1 MLPNRDYRSYRAR
14 NGAPLLALV
23 ILGIAMPR
31 SVAADVI
38 TEWNEQAVTAI
49 HVTNTNPV
57 LTPRLLAILH
67 GAMFDAVNS
76 VDHAYGSFHIALAPA
91 EDTSRR
97 AAAAQAA
104 YTVLVNLFPSQQ
116 AAFDAELSAS
126 MAEIAADPRDDE
138 FSCRVPHGKGDGNDH
153 GIANGIALGVAV
165 ARDILAWRSA
175 DGLTATVPDFFGGTA
190 PGQWR
195 PTVPNASLPM
205 VFPQMATVVP
215 FVIRSPSQ
223 FRPPGPPP
231 LTSVDYAVAFNE
243 VKSVGRKTGSTRT
256 SEQTDIALFW
266 SDNGSFHANQ
276 AARIVSD
283 AKCDKHT
290 RLVDRARAFALLN
303 VAAADSVIAGWDAKI
318 EFDWWRP
325 ITAIQ
330 LADTDGNAD
339 TASDSDWQP
348 LLSTPRHPDYTSN
361 HSAVSGS
368 AATVLA
374 GLYGDENAFT
384 LDAFTLP
391 GKPRSFSSFSSAS
404 DEVNDA
410 RVYGGIHT
418 RYAVVDGQTLGKRVG
433 AYVLEQA
440 MGLLGDGDSGEHEH
454 GESDCRGQGEI
465 SEDGE

>member
-1 MLPNRDYRSYRAR
+1 MLRNRGREV
-14 NGAPLLALV
+14 LLLGLM
-23 ILGIAMPR
+23 ILGAAISRPA
-31 SVAADVI
+31 AADVI
-38 TEWNEQAVTAI
+38 TEWNENAVTAI
-49 HVTNTNPV
+49 HLTNTNPV
-57 LTPRLLAILH
+57 LTPRLLAIMH

-76 VDHAYGSFHIALAPA
+76 VDHAYASFHITSVATEA
-91 EDTSRR
+91 TSRR

-104 YTVLVNLFPSQQ
+104 YTVLANLFPSQQ

-126 MAEIAADPRDDE
+126 MAEIAATPHDDE
-138 FSCRVPHGKGDGNDH
+138 FSCRMPHGKGEGDERS
-153 GIANGIALGVAV
+153 ISNGIALGLAV
-165 ARDILAWRSA
+165 AKDILAWRSR
-175 DGLTATVPDFFGGTA
+175 DGLTATVADFFGGTA

-195 PTVPNASLPM
+195 PTVPNATLPM

-215 FVIRSPSQ
+215 FVIESPAQ
-223 FRPPGPPP
+223 FRPEGPPG
-231 LTSVDYAVAFNE
+231 LTSAAYALAFNE

-256 SEQTDIALFW
+256 SEQTDIAIFW

-283 AKCDKHT
+283 AKCDRHT

-303 VAAADSVIAGWDAKI
+303 VASADSVIAGWDAKLK
-318 EFDWWRP
+318 FAWWRP
-325 ITAIQ
+325 ISAIQ
-330 LADTDGNAD
+330 LADTDDNAD
-339 TASDSDWQP
+339 TAPDIDWQP

-361 HSAVSGS
+361 HSAVSGA

-404 DEVNDA
+404 NEVNDG

-418 RYAVVDGQTLGKRVG
+418 RYAVVDGQTLGRRIG
-433 AYVLEQA
+433 MYVLEHA
-440 MGLLGDGDSGEHEH
+440 MAVVGDGDRGDHEH
-454 GESDCRGQGEI
+454 GDSDCLGQGQI
-465 SEDGE
+465 TEDAR